1 MPQKGPGKW
10 FRKGISLVEVV
21 RLFPDDPAAGEWFAA
36 MRWPDGPQC
45 PHCAS
50 RNVLS
55 GAAHPCMPYRCRGC
69 DKRFSVRTGSVMADS
84 KLGCQVWAVAIY
96 LLSTA
101 LQGVSSMKLH
111 RDLGISQKS
120 AWHLAHRIRR
130 SWEPQQGLFAG
141 PVEVDETYIGGKEGN
156 KHESCK
162 LHAGRGT
169 VGKTPVAGARDRNTH
184 EVDAAPLAGTGK
196 GELQGFVRGQ
206 AEAGAQLYSDEAAAY
221 AGMEGVR
228 ARGGQALGGRVRAGP
243 GAGQR
248 PGIVPGVA
256 QARLPRHV
264 PPHEPATLEALR
276 DGVRRAAQQSPRRHG
291 GADAAHGAWAARQ
304 DAHLPPADRPDRR
317 RMLRTGR
324 ERGFSR

>member
-21 RLFPDDPAAGEWFAA
+21 RLFPDDSTAGEWFAT
-36 MRWPDGPQC
+36 MRWPGGPQC

-55 GAAHPCMPYRCRGC
+55 GAAHPSMPYRCRGC

-84 KLGCQVWAVAIY
+84 KLGYQVWAIAIY
-96 LLSTA
+96 LLTTA

-221 AGMEGVR
+221 AGMEEFAHEAVKHSAGEYVR
-228 ARGGQALGGRVRAGP
+228 GQAHVNGLESFRALLKRGYHGTYHHMSPQHLKRYVTEFAGR
-243 GAGQR
+243 
-248 PGIVPGVA
+248 
-256 QARLPRHV
+256 HNN
-264 PPHEPATLEALR
+264 
-276 DGVRRAAQQSPRRHG
+276 RRADTAEQM
-291 GADAAHGAWAARQ
+291 
-304 DAHLPPADRPDRR
+304 R
-317 RMLRTGR
+317 RMVHGLLGKTLTYRQLTGQTAAAC
-324 ERGFSR
+324 

>member
-21 RLFPDDPAAGEWFAA
+21 RLFPDDPTAEEWFAA

-84 KLGCQVWAVAIY
+84 KLGYQVWAVAIY
-96 LLSTA
+96 LLTTG
-101 LQGVSSMKLH
+101 LKGVSSMKLH

-120 AWHLAHRIRR
+120 TGHLAHRIRR
-130 SWEPQQGLFAG
+130 SM
-141 PVEVDETYIGGKEGN
+141 
-156 KHESCK
+156 
-162 LHAGRGT
+162 
-169 VGKTPVAGARDRNTH
+169 GA
-184 EVDAAPLAGTGK
+184 AAGTGK

-206 AEAGAQLYSDEAAAY
+206 VEAGAQLYSDEAAAY
-221 AGMEGVR
+221 AGMEEFAHEAVKHSAGEY
-228 ARGGQALGGRVRAGP
+228 AGP
-243 GAGQR
+243 GACQR

-264 PPHEPATLEALR
+264 PPHEPSTPATLR
-276 DGVRRAAQQSPRRHG
+276 DRVRRAAQQPLRRHG
-291 GADAAHGAWAARQ
+291 GADAAHGAWPARQ
-304 DAHLPPADRPDRR
+304 DAHLPPADWQDRR
-317 RMLRTGR
+317 GVLSAGW
-324 ERGFSR
+324 ERGSFSR